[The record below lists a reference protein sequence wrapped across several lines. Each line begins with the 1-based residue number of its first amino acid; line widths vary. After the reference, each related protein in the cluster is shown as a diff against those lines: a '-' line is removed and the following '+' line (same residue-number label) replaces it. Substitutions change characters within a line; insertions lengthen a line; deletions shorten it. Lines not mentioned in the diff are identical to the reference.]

1 MKVTFGATHIKPT
14 NILKKNG
21 DKYVSHKVSVVELN
35 RNDKND
41 LITLGTLESD
51 WGCDSLVN
59 FILAVVE
66 NNSRNHIYALTS
78 QEDSFENLDD
88 KKVLGVMLFE
98 EQEAENE
105 LKAIQTHPRYK
116 TKKCHRPNYKNIGTA
131 MIDFL
136 KEKYSDKPLVLYSD
150 SSALGFYEKLGF
162 KDDIAG
168 TNWKVWNA

>member
-1 MKVTFGATHIKPT
+1 MEILYIAIGLISGLVIGAFA
-14 NILKKNG
+14 G
-21 DKYVSHKVSVVELN
+21 
-35 RNDKND
+35 
-41 LITLGTLESD
+41 
-51 WGCDSLVN
+51 
-59 FILAVVE
+59 FIW
-66 NNSRNHIYALTS
+66 R
-78 QEDSFENLDD
+78 
-88 KKVLGVMLFE
+88 KKVAEAKIGSAEKQATELLEDAIKKAETRKKETLIEAKE
-98 EQEAENE
+98 EIIAARNEAENE